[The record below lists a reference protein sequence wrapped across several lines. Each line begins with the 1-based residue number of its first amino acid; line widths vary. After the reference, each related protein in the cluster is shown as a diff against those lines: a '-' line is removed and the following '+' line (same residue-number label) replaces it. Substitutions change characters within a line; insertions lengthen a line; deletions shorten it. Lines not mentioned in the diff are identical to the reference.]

1 LLELDDPTVHE
12 LAMRLAAA
20 VHSGRQREL
29 RENPVLDFQR
39 GDLPDVTA
47 WHGVAHG
54 ILTAL
59 IECVSNVQSG
69 GHEWL
74 N

>member
-1 LLELDDPTVHE
+1 
-12 LAMRLAAA
+12 MRLAAA
-20 VHSGRQREL
+20 VHSWAGSGNFEKIL
-29 RENPVLDFQR
+29 RDFQR

-59 IECVSNVQSG
+59 IERVSNVQSG

>member
-1 LLELDDPTVHE
+1 MPNDGIDFGQAMVASAYATVATLDKSWKRRVE
-12 LAMRLAAA
+12 
-20 VHSGRQREL
+20 
-29 RENPVLDFQR
+29 
-39 GDLPDVTA
+39 
-47 WHGVAHG
+47 HG

-59 IECVSNVQSG
+59 IERVSNVQSG

>member
-1 LLELDDPTVHE
+1 
-12 LAMRLAAA
+12 MKI
-20 VHSGRQREL
+20 L
-29 RENPVLDFQR
+29 RDFQR

-54 ILTAL
+54 ILMAL
-59 IECVSNVQSG
+59 IERVSNVQSG